1 MKRWHEEKAMMKRQL
16 AVMEMC
22 QRQTYGR
29 IESPRVHDRFKP
41 LGRYRKK
48 HALDCGN
55 ARCGICHR
63 HKRLAK
69 NDGRE
74 RDRLRNELSDI
85 KPRDVA

>member
-1 MKRWHEEKAMMKRQL
+1 MKRWQEDAKVMRRQR

-22 QRQTYGR
+22 QLGMRTEAPKMHEQ
-29 IESPRVHDRFKP
+29 P

-69 NDGRE
+69 NDGKSANDVRRE
-74 RDRLRNELSDI
+74 IDGQLDQ
-85 KPRDVA
+85 PHQ